1 MTNYL
6 IDSNLDEGEDNGAR
20 LAAAGAKKKKKKKKK
35 KPTAD
40 DSIGLD
46 SEQLDLKQQADR
58 LN

>member
-46 SEQLDLKQQADR
+46 SEQLDLK
-58 LN
+58 